1 MNKKHKIWQS
11 HIPGAAL
18 AASVVNT
25 KMKDRK
31 TGKVETK
38 GDIEFA
44 IRFWK
49 RAMKDSGK
57 IIELK
62 DRSHY
67 RKKSDRRREQLANAK
82 YMQWVSDK
90 NNQ

>member
-18 AASVVNT
+18 GAETVNT
-25 KMKDRK
+25 KMYDKNGNSYMKPDL
-31 TGKVETK
+31 
-38 GDIEFA
+38 EFA
-44 IRFWK
+44 LRFWK

-57 IIELK
+57 LIEFK
-62 DRSHY
+62 NRTRY
-67 RKKSDRRREQLANAK
+67 TKKSEKRRVQLQNAK
-82 YMQWVSDK
+82 FIQWVEDQ